1 MRAPRYAC
9 SSQRRES
16 GLREKG
22 PLKLPQVVKKAI
34 LGTLPTTFILV
45 ILLGY
50 VLVILGI
57 FNATSNLYVKVF
69 IAIVALGIKVTG
81 NKVLLVI
88 LNKTRPKAFV
98 TDMTLFTYEFSTAL
112 ICRILQMSIPDETTA
127 QLMSLAAAVLEV
139 ATRNFFFVLFLKA
152 GMNNVRRSES
162 RIDKLERLL
171 LRNAANVGV

>member
-1 MRAPRYAC
+1 M
-9 SSQRRES
+9 
-16 GLREKG
+16 
-22 PLKLPQVVKKAI
+22 KLPQVVKKAI

-98 TDMTLFTYEFSTAL
+98 TDIA
-112 ICRILQMSIPDETTA
+112 C
-127 QLMSLAAAVLEV
+127 
-139 ATRNFFFVLFLKA
+139 
-152 GMNNVRRSES
+152 
-162 RIDKLERLL
+162 LL
-171 LRNAANVGV
+171 